1 VPGGKAA
8 YPSSVL
14 MNAIPAHVAGVGE
27 IIMVVPTPRG
37 ETQSAGAGRRHV
49 AGVTRAFTIGGAQA
63 VAALAYGTQTVPRV
77 DKITGP
83 GNAYVASAKRRVFGR
98 WAST

>member
-1 VPGGKAA
+1 
-8 YPSSVL
+8 

-27 IIMVVPTPRG
+27 IVMVVLTPRG
-37 ETQSAGAGRRHV
+37 ERNPLVLAAAYVAGREPRLHHRRRAGRGGAGARHRHRP
-49 AGVTRAFTIGGAQA
+49 G
-63 VAALAYGTQTVPRV
+63 V

-98 WAST
+98 SAST